1 MYFVGMKATKRW
13 GPCSCGCGQEINAGD
28 EFAIVEG
35 SFYMK
40 GHEERRTRQIKAI
53 KSDRK
58 S

>member
-1 MYFVGMKATKRW
+1 MKATKRW

-53 KSDRK
+53 KPDHTS
-58 S
+58 